1 MPVLSICNH
10 KGGTGKTTTA
20 IHMAAAF
27 GLSGHRVLAVDL
39 DPQGFLTRLLG
50 VEEPPEARSSLALF
64 DPESDLRVIETVALH
79 GFDLLPASYSMTK
92 AARKL
97 SRPTDVLWV
106 KEALE
111 QGHDYDLIL
120 LDTAAAMTVF
130 SLNALVASDAVL
142 IPVTPEYQPVVGG
155 EQTYSTARLVQD
167 KLNPTLAEPRF
178 LLTQVDA
185 RKRDHASYGQ
195 YLRTTYGARV
205 LESEIRTSASLAES
219 AHGGRTVFD
228 RDIAS
233 RGARDY
239 ANAADELS
247 TYLFPDEPAARPDAV
262 TAPRAP
268 SDASFEPVAASEP
281 IPEPTAPPAPDAAG
295 DEAAETS
302 APDSSADT
310 SGSAWM
316 PLNRW

>member
-1 MPVLSICNH
+1 
-10 KGGTGKTTTA
+10 
-20 IHMAAAF
+20 
-27 GLSGHRVLAVDL
+27 
-39 DPQGFLTRLLG
+39 
-50 VEEPPEARSSLALF
+50 
-64 DPESDLRVIETVALH
+64 
-79 GFDLLPASYSMTK
+79 MTK

-130 SLNALVASDAVL
+130 SLNALVASDLVL
-142 IPVTPEYQPVVGG
+142 IPVTPEYQPVVGS

-167 KLNPTLAEPRF
+167 KLNPSLAEPRF

-185 RKRDHASYGQ
+185 RKRDHA
-195 YLRTTYGARV
+195 TYSAYIRETYSERV
-205 LESEIRTSASLAES
+205 LTSEIRTSASLAES
-219 AHGGRTVFD
+219 AEGGLTVFD
-228 RDIAS
+228 RDITS

-247 TYLFPDEPAARPDAV
+247 PTLFPDTDSAVAPAITNPEAELPVDAESARP
-262 TAPRAP
+262 PR
-268 SDASFEPVAASEP
+268 DE
-281 IPEPTAPPAPDAAG
+281 AG
-295 DEAAETS
+295 DHARDETRSDEAHDAQ
-302 APDSSADT
+302 SSDT
-310 SGSAWM
+310 WV

>member
-20 IHMAAAF
+20 IHLAAAF
-27 GLSGHRVLAVDL
+27 GLSGRRVLAIDL

-50 VEEPPEARSSLALF
+50 VDEPDEAQSSLALF
-64 DPESDLRVIETVALH
+64 DPERDLHSVQTVALH

-130 SLNALVASDAVL
+130 SLNALVASDLVL

-167 KLNPTLAEPRF
+167 KLNPSLAEPRF

-185 RKRDHASYGQ
+185 RKRDHASYST
-195 YLRTTYGARV
+195 YVRDTYGERV
-205 LESEIRTSASLAES
+205 LTSEIRTSASLAES
-219 AHGGRTVFD
+219 AEGGHTVFD
-228 RDIAS
+228 RDITS

-239 ANAADELS
+239 ANAADEIS
-247 TYLFPDEPAARPDAV
+247 PHLFPETESAV
-262 TAPRAP
+262 APEITDPQRAQSSTA
-268 SDASFEPVAASEP
+268 
-281 IPEPTAPPAPDAAG
+281 APPAVNSTQDDRSDDAN
-295 DEAAETS
+295 AAQSQNSWTS
-302 APDSSADT
+302 
-310 SGSAWM
+310 
-316 PLNRW
+316 LNQW

>member
-20 IHMAAAF
+20 IHLAAAF
-27 GLSGHRVLAVDL
+27 GLSGRRVLAIDL

-50 VEEPPEARSSLALF
+50 VEEPDEAQSSLALF
-64 DPESDLRVIETVALH
+64 DPERDPRSIETIPLR
-79 GFDLLPASYSMTK
+79 GFELLPASYSMTK

-130 SLNALVASDAVL
+130 SLNALVASDLVL

-167 KLNPTLAEPRF
+167 KLNPSLAEPRF

-185 RKRDHASYGQ
+185 RKRDHASYST
-195 YLRTTYGARV
+195 YVRETYGERV
-205 LESEIRTSASLAES
+205 LTSEIRTSASLAES
-219 AHGGRTVFD
+219 AEGGHTVFD
-228 RDIAS
+228 RDITS

-239 ANAADELS
+239 ANAADEIS
-247 TYLFPDEPAARPDAV
+247 PYLFPETETAVAPEIADPRRAQSPNAMQPAMPERTVDDRPDDHADARPNDAN
-262 TAPRAP
+262 
-268 SDASFEPVAASEP
+268 
-281 IPEPTAPPAPDAAG
+281 
-295 DEAAETS
+295 AEQSQNTWTS
-302 APDSSADT
+302 
-310 SGSAWM
+310 
-316 PLNRW
+316 LNQW

>member
-1 MPVLSICNH
+1 
-10 KGGTGKTTTA
+10 
-20 IHMAAAF
+20 MAAAF

-50 VEEPPEARSSLALF
+50 VEEPPEAHSSLALF
-64 DPESDLRVIETVALH
+64 DPESELDALETVELH

-111 QGHDYDLIL
+111 QGHAYDLIL

-185 RKRDHASYGQ
+185 RKRDHASYSQ
-195 YLRTTYGARV
+195 YLRTSYGDRV
-205 LESEIRTSASLAES
+205 LTSEIRTSASLAES

-247 TYLFPDEPAARPDAV
+247 AYLFPNEPEARPDAV
-262 TAPRAP
+262 AVAP
-268 SDASFEPVAASEP
+268 SEPAPASHPAPASEPVAQPTSGNGADGRGGSTASEP
-281 IPEPTAPPAPDAAG
+281 T
-295 DEAAETS
+295 
-302 APDSSADT
+302 DSEVAHGPSADDA
-310 SGSAWM
+310 SGGTWS